1 VVFFLNIKKLWLF
14 NFGRI
19 KINGS
24 LNKILN
30 HFLLKNLNNHT
41 TLVKMIVLWL
51 SFLKFL
57 ILIMTLLNLI
67 KGSFGEGLNSVL

>member
-1 VVFFLNIKKLWLF
+1 MVFFLNIKKLWLF